1 MEKNKRFFARTD
13 IIVAAVILALAAI
26 AALVFMLSDRGART
40 AEIYVNR
47 KLHKTINL
55 ETVTAPQTIEIDAN
69 LKVVIEADTGTIR
82 FVSSQCPDKICVNTG
97 TLTRQ
102 NQSAACLP
110 AGVVIKIRGGDS
122 TDNIIDGQTK

>member
-13 IIVAAVILALAAI
+13 IIVIAVILALAL
-26 AALVFMLSDRGART
+26 AAWLAFMLSGGDGRT

-47 KLHKTINL
+47 KLYKTVNL
-55 ETVTAPQTIEIDAN
+55 ETAADPQTIEIDAE
-69 LKVVIEADTGTIR
+69 LKVVIEAANGTIR

-97 TLTRQ
+97 TLSRP

-110 AGVVIKIRGGDS
+110 AGVVIKIRGDGE
-122 TDNIIDGQTK
+122 NNAIDGQTK